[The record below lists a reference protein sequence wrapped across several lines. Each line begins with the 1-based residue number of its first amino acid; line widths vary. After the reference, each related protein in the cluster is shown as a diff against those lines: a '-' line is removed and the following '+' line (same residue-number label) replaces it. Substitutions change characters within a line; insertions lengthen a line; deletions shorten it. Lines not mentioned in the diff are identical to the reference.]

1 MRARTSAPVCVTDF
15 SKIQQW
21 GRECGASSMLHA
33 AGLMRQLHFSLPLQ
47 MGRQAVAGLNP
58 FTIQLAPLHLFKGVS
73 TITAKHLNGVHPH
86 CLATQMSRQGRGGT
100 DWTLTTVL
108 LVACSIHMQAPDVAA
123 LCQNTSCS
131 ACGRPAGRAAA
142 GEGGCAEAPVLAR
155 LSHSACGG
163 YCAKGERTCPVGP
176 CCCCSSTSHRTL

>member
-1 MRARTSAPVCVTDF
+1 
-15 SKIQQW
+15 
-21 GRECGASSMLHA
+21 MLQA
-33 AGLMRQLHFSLPLQ
+33 AGLMRQTAFPLPLQ

-108 LVACSIHMQAPDVAA
+108 LVACSIAHAGTGCRSPVSEYLLLCLWQA
-123 LCQNTSCS
+123 CW
-131 ACGRPAGRAAA
+131 
-142 GEGGCAEAPVLAR
+142 EGCR
-155 LSHSACGG
+155 
-163 YCAKGERTCPVGP
+163 
-176 CCCCSSTSHRTL
+176 